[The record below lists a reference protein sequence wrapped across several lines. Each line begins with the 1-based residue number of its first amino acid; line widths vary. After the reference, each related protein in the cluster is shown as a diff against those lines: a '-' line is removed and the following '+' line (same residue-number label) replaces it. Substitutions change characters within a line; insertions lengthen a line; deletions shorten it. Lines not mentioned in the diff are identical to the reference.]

1 VVGGVAAFFV
11 VSTSAPRRVESTRI
25 ARAVAPATRGTETPI
40 EAEDP
45 SRVVPVSLADKLP
58 PRLPAEGVPAGW
70 DLREFAGRAIVELV
84 RDGNRLGL
92 RLRSERASFALS
104 HDVVVDLD
112 DTPVLTWA
120 WKAVRL
126 PEAADVR
133 DPARD
138 DQVAQ
143 VYVVFP
149 RWPSPRTQSEVIG
162 YVWDS
167 QAPVGTRLT
176 SPRAENV
183 RLIVVESGSANAG
196 AWRVQNRN
204 VAEDYA
210 ALFRG
215 KAPRVGLVAV
225 MIDSNDTGSEA
236 EAVIADLLFTK
247 TTP

>member
-1 VVGGVAAFFV
+1 VFFAARAQ
-11 VSTSAPRRVESTRI
+11 TPRRVEPGRTSSPGAAA
-25 ARAVAPATRGTETPI
+25 ARDTEAS
-40 EAEDP
+40 EGLGS
-45 SRVVPVSLADKLP
+45 SRVVPVPLGDKMP
-58 PRLPAEGVPAGW
+58 ARLPAEGVPAGW

-84 RDGNRLGL
+84 RDGGRLGV

-104 HDVVVDLD
+104 HDVVVNLD

-126 PEAADVR
+126 PEAGDVR

-176 SPRAENV
+176 SSRAENV
-183 RLIVVESGSANAG
+183 RIVVVESGMADAG
-196 AWRVQNRN
+196 IWRTQERN

-210 ALFRG
+210 ALFGR

-225 MIDSNDTGSEA
+225 MIDSNDTAGEA
-236 EAVIADLLFTK
+236 EAIVADLLFSRA
-247 TTP
+247 PP